1 MQTQDQD
8 TGTSG
13 SLSHPDAAEWM
24 AFLYGETAALR
35 RRGLGAH
42 LAHCQACSAQ
52 VKAWRAS
59 LRDLDEWVLPVSGR
73 AARPWLPVLRW
84 AAAAAVVLGVGVW
97 LGRQVPPS
105 TGDVAALKTSVAQLS
120 EAVQRGRESDAPAI
134 VATATTAAN
143 VETLRLLAQYSSLQD
158 NQRAAD
164 QQALKLTLDTFGVR
178 LATLRNELETVAVNT
193 EGGFQLTRQNMAQLV
208 SFPVSEVK

>member
-1 MQTQDQD
+1 
-8 TGTSG
+8 
-13 SLSHPDAAEWM
+13 M
-24 AFLYGETAALR
+24 AFLYGETAAPR
-35 RRGLGAH
+35 RRELAAH
-42 LAHCQACSAQ
+42 LTHCPACSAQ

-59 LRDLDEWVLPVSGR
+59 LRDLDEWRLPVSQP

-97 LGRQVPPS
+97 LGRQMSPS
-105 TGDVAALKTSVAQLS
+105 AGDLAALKTSVAQLS
-120 EAVQRGRESDAPAI
+120 DAVQRGRDSDAPAI
-134 VATATTAAN
+134 VATAATAAN
-143 VETLRLLAQYSSLQD
+143 AETLRLLAQYSNLQD
-158 NQRAAD
+158 HQRAAA
-164 QQALKLTLDTFGVR
+164 QQALKLTLDTLDVR